1 MSRRAELRRL
11 SEASGPRVQTTCR
24 GSTPPRSA
32 QPPKEE
38 DHAYRRDERPPPD
51 VEAERAECRGARLH
65 ERHNCRCPRKTADEV
80 QCTEFERFHFR
91 IRARDRNRRAEA
103 RQEAA
108 ENWNKY
114 LRERAEMDN
123 FRKRQERIATDRLQR
138 EKKELFQKILGVMD
152 NVERALA
159 YQDTMDRQGLQQ
171 ALRMVMW
178 QMNEVMRAE
187 GLTPVPTVG
196 EVFDPYVHEAIEAVE
211 GSDQPEGTILEEV
224 LKGYK
229 LGDET
234 LRPARVKVSA
244 GNKQAQM

>member
-1 MSRRAELRRL
+1 MEESQEMQEGQVMEEGAPSTEADRIAEL
-11 SEASGPRVQTTCR
+11 
-24 GSTPPRSA
+24 
-32 QPPKEE
+32 
-38 DHAYRRDERPPPD
+38 
-51 VEAERAECRGARLH
+51 
-65 ERHNCRCPRKTADEV
+65 KTQLE
-80 QCTEFERFHFR
+80 Q
-91 IRARDRNRRAEA
+91 A

-178 QMNEVMRAE
+178 QMNEVMRGE

-211 GSDQPEGTILEEV
+211 GSDQPEGTIIEEV

>member
-1 MSRRAELRRL
+1 MEESQEIQEGQVIEEGSPSTEADRISEL
-11 SEASGPRVQTTCR
+11 EAQLE
-24 GSTPPRSA
+24 
-32 QPPKEE
+32 Q
-38 DHAYRRDERPPPD
+38 
-51 VEAERAECRGARLH
+51 
-65 ERHNCRCPRKTADEV
+65 
-80 QCTEFERFHFR
+80 
-91 IRARDRNRRAEA
+91 A

-114 LRERAEMDN
+114 LRERAEMEN
-123 FRKRQERIATDRLQR
+123 FRKRQERIAADRVQR
-138 EKKELFQKILGVMD
+138 EKKALFQKILGVMD

-178 QMNEVMRAE
+178 QMNEVMRGE

-211 GSDQPEGTILEEV
+211 DSDQPEGTVIEEV

-244 GNKQAQM
+244 GNKQAQQ

>member
-1 MSRRAELRRL
+1 MEESQEMQEGQVMEEGALSAEAGRIAELETQL
-11 SEASGPRVQTTCR
+11 EQ
-24 GSTPPRSA
+24 
-32 QPPKEE
+32 
-38 DHAYRRDERPPPD
+38 
-51 VEAERAECRGARLH
+51 
-65 ERHNCRCPRKTADEV
+65 
-80 QCTEFERFHFR
+80 
-91 IRARDRNRRAEA
+91 A

-159 YQDTMDRQGLQQ
+159 YQDTMDRQALQQ

-178 QMNEVMRAE
+178 QMNEVMRSE

-211 GSDQPEGTILEEV
+211 GSDQPEGTIIEEV